1 MIVPSPPHLQA
12 CHIMTCDPTPQTQ
25 KSSTTWGPL
34 AAPRTNHG
42 LNPMFDKQTSLMD
55 ASCRRGDKQA
65 RRPSYNL
72 LGGLSGRAANYLW
85 ASSPNRMRAPGTAA
99 TYQFL
104 PHSPHRGGEPC
115 SSSHSTTALSKL
127 GMEHAAGACTTA
139 KTTTT
144 WEGQGRA
151 FIAET
156 WRWRRL
162 SGG

>member
-1 MIVPSPPHLQA
+1 MHVNENLYQSNQYS
-12 CHIMTCDPTPQTQ
+12 CTGTEN
-25 KSSTTWGPL
+25 STGTSWY
-34 AAPRTNHG
+34 
-42 LNPMFDKQTSLMD
+42 LN
-55 ASCRRGDKQA
+55 
-65 RRPSYNL
+65 
-72 LGGLSGRAANYLW
+72 
-85 ASSPNRMRAPGTAA
+85 
-99 TYQFL
+99 QFL

-162 SGG
+162 PGGWPSKAQDNQKRWRVFCRMKIPIRNRIVMHRISVCVYRRRRLTQPYLISTILISQSVY